1 MIDNKGKIKPAY
13 LKDIYTG
20 RPGFVIPLSKQ
31 FNELVDEESVS
42 PDFQPLKDLG
52 YKVEFRSWN
61 PEKRNFHSD
70 NAYDSK
76 EGYYRSIIV
85 YPEDEKLDLIED
97 PMLKGLENT
106 LLPMVADMQSDMEK
120 QLDTEIKRLQ
130 KLQSRSPK

>member
-1 MIDNKGKIKPAY
+1 
-13 LKDIYTG
+13 LT
-20 RPGFVIPLSKQ
+20 
-31 FNELVDEESVS
+31 
-42 PDFQPLKDLG
+42 
-52 YKVEFRSWN
+52 
-61 PEKRNFHSD
+61 EKRNFHSD